1 MPFFS
6 CCCSRTDK
14 ETEVNHIYKGS
25 EGVEKKQVQEAI
37 KRYNELTNS
46 HAYHYK
52 NQVYTLSE
60 DTILDVNNDPYLFK
74 DIVIDFYRN
83 ELLKVDKKLINDLDQ
98 ICSDVRTVQ
107 KIKSLRSE

>member
-14 ETEVNHIYKGS
+14 ETEVNHI
-25 EGVEKKQVQEAI
+25 
-37 KRYNELTNS
+37 YNELTNS

-107 KIKSLRSE
+107 KFKSLRSE